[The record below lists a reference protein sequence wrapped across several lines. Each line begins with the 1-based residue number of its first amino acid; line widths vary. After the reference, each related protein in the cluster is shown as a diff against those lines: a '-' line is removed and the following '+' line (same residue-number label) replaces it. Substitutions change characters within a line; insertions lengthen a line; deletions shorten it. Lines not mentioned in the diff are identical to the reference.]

1 MQFTKGTTAALDYN
15 AGRGSGKWSKQLF
28 WRNSR
33 LAAGEGGRDGRD
45 LRRHDPQ
52 ASTGT
57 LTRETLPS
65 LRSRGA
71 EGFRPA
77 EFIGNYISSL
87 SSSGLEASS
96 SAPCAPPLLYAPGP
110 PPPAATFSSSVLIRV
125 FSALICPL
133 CAVAG
138 RVRAGREQGH
148 HNSS

>member
-1 MQFTKGTTAALDYN
+1 MTGASSGGTEAKSNPDATGFGTTHRLLL
-15 AGRGSGKWSKQLF
+15 GLEQLCRPPF
-28 WRNSR
+28 
-33 LAAGEGGRDGRD
+33 E
-45 LRRHDPQ
+45 
-52 ASTGT
+52 
-57 LTRETLPS
+57 
-65 LRSRGA
+65 GA
-71 EGFRPA
+71 EVFRPA